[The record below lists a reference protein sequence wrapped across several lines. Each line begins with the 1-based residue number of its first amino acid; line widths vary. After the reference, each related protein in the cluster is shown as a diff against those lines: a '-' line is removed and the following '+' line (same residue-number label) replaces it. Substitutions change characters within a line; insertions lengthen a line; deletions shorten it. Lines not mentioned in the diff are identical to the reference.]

1 LHHNTEKHIIQVH
14 TETSLGAR
22 THKL

>member
-1 LHHNTEKHIIQVH
+1 LHHNTEKHIIPVH